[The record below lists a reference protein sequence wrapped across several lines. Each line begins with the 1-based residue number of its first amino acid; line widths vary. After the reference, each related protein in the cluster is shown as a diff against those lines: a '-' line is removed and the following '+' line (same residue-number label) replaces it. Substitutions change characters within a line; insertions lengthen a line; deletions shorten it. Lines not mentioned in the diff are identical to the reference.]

1 MTSKRRAKGE
11 QTALLPELPPELWNK
26 ITKHLTL
33 DFNDCASV
41 RLLNKRNAEE
51 YEWEMLHAGF
61 RAELD
66 ARRRKFEAKRVSDD
80 AHLEADNPMRLAH
93 LSRLQGDLCGEG
105 RLHVFM
111 LGMVRECMNH
121 LKGGVHPLR
130 LALIALRKLRSV

>member
-1 MTSKRRAKGE
+1 MPKRNCTQAAGA
-11 QTALLPELPPELWNK
+11 TFPELPPELWNK
-26 ITKHLTL
+26 ITKHVTL

-51 YEWEMLHAGF
+51 YEWEMLHAGI

-66 ARRRKFEAKRVSDD
+66 ARRRKFEARRVSDD

-121 LKGGVHPLR
+121 LQGGVHPLR
-130 LALIALRKLRSV
+130 LALMALRKLRSV